1 MQDKEHWQ
9 VALKDAVAL
18 YLEQECRLP
27 VEHSRDTPRR
37 VASAFAE
44 YASGYMENPIDV
56 LSTSFEDTAGYR
68 GMVHVQ
74 RIPLMSM
81 CAHHILPIIGVA
93 DFAYIP
99 NGRVV
104 GLSKIPRFVDIL
116 SRRLQIQENLTV
128 EIADTFM
135 KAVSP
140 KGCAITIRAFHFC
153 MVARGV
159 RIRDA
164 MTETRE
170 LRGCFEAEA
179 TRLEYMS
186 RLSQEP
192 IL

>member
-1 MQDKEHWQ
+1 MNEVNWQD
-9 VALKDAVAL
+9 ALKDAVAL
-18 YLEQECRLP
+18 YLAQECNLP
-27 VEHSRDTPRR
+27 AEHGRDTPRR
-37 VASAFAE
+37 VVAAFAE
-44 YASGYMENPIDV
+44 YASGYLEDPAKH
-56 LSTSFEDTAGYR
+56 LSKSFEDTVGYK

-74 RIPLMSM
+74 RIPLLSM

-99 NGRVV
+99 EGRVV
-104 GLSKIPRFVDIL
+104 GLSKIPRFIDIL

-128 EIADTFM
+128 QIVDTFM
-135 KAVSP
+135 DTVKP
-140 KGCAITIRAFHFC
+140 KGCAVSIRAFHFC

-170 LRGCFEAEA
+170 LRGCFTQEA
-179 TRLEYMS
+179 TRLEFMS
-186 RLSQEP
+186 RLSQEA